1 MSVTPAPAAPTRA
14 AATAPARRPSVR
26 SSVVPLL
33 IDVGVPVG
41 GFYLLHDGFG
51 LSTWLALALSGV
63 VPAARAV
70 GGLVIE
76 RRLNL
81 LAALMA
87 VVNAVGIAVTFA
99 TGDPRLMLA
108 KESVV
113 SSVIAIAILASVV
126 ARRPMMTAGLR
137 PFLTRGQGSRE
148 AAWDRLAAG
157 SARFRRLELL
167 FSIVWGVVLLADC
180 AVRLAGALTL
190 PVSTMVWLGT
200 VLTISAIA
208 VASIVSGIVT
218 GPMIWMLD
226 RTAAEPDPSDA
237 GSGRAQ

>member
-1 MSVTPAPAAPTRA
+1 MSVIPAPAEAG
-14 AATAPARRPSVR
+14 PARRPSLR
-26 SSVVPLL
+26 SSLGPLL

-41 GFYLLHDGFG
+41 GYYLLHDGLG
-51 LSTWLALALSGV
+51 LSTWLALAVSGV

-70 GGLVIE
+70 AGLVAD

-87 VVNAVGIAVTFA
+87 VVNAAGIGVSFA

-108 KESVV
+108 KESVI
-113 SSVIAIAILASVV
+113 SSVIAVAILVSVA
-126 ARRPMMTAGLR
+126 ARRPLMTAGLR
-137 PFLTRGQGSRE
+137 PFLTHGHAVRE

-167 FSIVWGVVLLADC
+167 FSAIWGVVLLADC

-190 PVSTMVWLGT
+190 PVPTMVWLGT
-200 VLTISAIA
+200 VLTIGAIG
-208 VASIVSGIVT
+208 VASLAGGIAA
-218 GPMIWMLD
+218 GPMIALLE
-226 RTAAEPDPSDA
+226 RAAAEPDPSDA
-237 GSGRAQ
+237 ESGRAQ